1 MDHYIEIRLRPD
13 PEFPPE
19 VLMDA
24 LYAKLHR
31 ALVRHAG
38 NDIGISFPN
47 ANNEAKRLGARL
59 RLHGL
64 TATLGSFMGHE
75 WLTGMRDHVDVT
87 EVLHVPV
94 TAKHRVVRRVQAKS
108 NVERLRRR
116 QMRRHGLTEQEACV
130 KLPDHSGERL
140 KFPYVQVKSA
150 SSDQRFL
157 LFIEHCPVSDTPQR
171 GEFGSYGL
179 SSTATVPWF

>member
-1 MDHYIEIRLRPD
+1 MDHYIEIRLRPG
-13 PEFPPE
+13 PEFPPDM
-19 VLMDA
+19 LMNA

-47 ANNEAKRLGARL
+47 VLDEVKRLGGRL
-59 RLHGL
+59 RLHGSM
-64 TATLGSFMGHE
+64 ATLDSFMKHE

-87 EVLHVPV
+87 EILQVPA
-94 TAKHRVVRRVQAKS
+94 TAGHRVVRRVQAKS
-108 NVERLRRR
+108 NTERLRRR
-116 QMRRHGLTEQEACV
+116 QMRRHGLSEEEARE
-130 KLPDHSGERL
+130 KAPDHPGQRL
-140 KFPYVQVKSA
+140 KFPHIQVKSA

-157 LFIEHCPVSDTPQR
+157 LFIEHCPVSGTPLL

-179 SSTATVPWF
+179 SATATVPWF

>member
-1 MDHYIEIRLRPD
+1 MDHYIEILLRPD
-13 PEFPPE
+13 PEFPPD

-47 ANNEAKRLGARL
+47 ANNEAKRLGTRL

-64 TATLGSFMGHE
+64 MATLGSFLGHE

-87 EVLHVPV
+87 EVLQVPV

-116 QMRRHGLTEQEACV
+116 QMRRHGLSEEEARV
-130 KLPDHSGERL
+130 KLPEHLGERL
-140 KFPYVQVKSA
+140 KLPYVQVKSA
-150 SSDQRFL
+150 SSNQRFL
-157 LFIEHCPVSDTPQR
+157 VFIEHCPVIDRAQP

-179 SSTATVPWF
+179 SSVATIPWF